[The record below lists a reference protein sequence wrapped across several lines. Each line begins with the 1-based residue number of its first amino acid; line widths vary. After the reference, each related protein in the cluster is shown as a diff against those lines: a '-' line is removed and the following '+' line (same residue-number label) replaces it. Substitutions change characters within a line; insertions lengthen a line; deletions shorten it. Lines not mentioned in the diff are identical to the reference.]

1 MPLETLVGFALT
13 CLLIEVTPG
22 PNMAY
27 LAVLSATHGR
37 RVGLAATLGVALGL
51 LLVGIAAAVGLAAVV
66 SSSRWLYEAIRW
78 GGIVYLLWLAWD
90 AWPDAA
96 GPAPVAAGIEDLTRS
111 VFMRGL
117 MTNLL
122 NPKAAIFYVS
132 VLPAFVDVARP
143 VFPQTLKLTAIYVAV
158 ATVIHLSLVGL
169 AGAVQPFLESPD
181 RNRRVRR
188 AMAIALAG
196 IALWFAWN
204 TAR

>member
-13 CLLIEVTPG
+13 CLIIEVTPG

-37 RVGLAATLGVALGL
+37 RIGLAATLGVTLGL
-51 LLVGIAAAVGLAAVV
+51 LLVGVAAAVGLAAVI
-66 SSSRWLYEAIRW
+66 SGSRWLYEAIRW

-90 AWPDAA
+90 AWRDAA
-96 GPAPVAAGIEDLTRS
+96 EPASADARIDDLARS

-117 MTNLL
+117 VTNLL

-132 VLPAFVDVARP
+132 VLPTFVDVARP
-143 VFPQTLKLTAIYVAV
+143 VFQQTLTLTAIYVAV
-158 ATVIHLSLVGL
+158 ATAIHLSLVGL
-169 AGAVQPFLESPD
+169 AGAVQPFLENPD
-181 RNRRVRR
+181 RNRWVRR
-188 AMAIALAG
+188 GMAITLAG